1 MHDAENKGRMWHRSG
16 EDCYQSKLTVDQV
29 KEIKKANL
37 PQRLLAKQYHVSQA
51 AIHFILNG
59 KNWKEVTA

>member
-1 MHDAENKGRMWHRSG
+1 MSEF
-16 EDCYQSKLTVDQV
+16 
-29 KEIKKANL
+29 
-37 PQRLLAKQYHVSQA
+37 QYHVSQA